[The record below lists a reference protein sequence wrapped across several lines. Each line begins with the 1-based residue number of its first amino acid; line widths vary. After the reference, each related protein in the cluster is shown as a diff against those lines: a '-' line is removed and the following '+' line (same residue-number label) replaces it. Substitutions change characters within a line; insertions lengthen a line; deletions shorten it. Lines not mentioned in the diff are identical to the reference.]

1 VLHGRL
7 EILRS
12 GRATLVSSATGIAE
26 LSWSSDGQW
35 LAFERPYA
43 NASSVWVVRVNGSEI
58 HKVAS
63 GTVVS
68 FRWSTTGDV
77 LAFATSNG
85 GAHSPST
92 VQAVLVPSG
101 RRVLEHFGEGEVES
115 IVASG
120 RGVAFG
126 DSFFVAGVGFV
137 QGSLLE
143 ELENGAKDWV
153 VARSSVSSYL
163 PLGFS
168 PDGKTLLYAV
178 DPMSSASI
186 AADGL
191 RVIARTGI
199 VDRALGIALVDPG
212 SWSWSANSA
221 NLAITLGDSRAA
233 WASDK
238 HVQVCDV
245 VVGRCREQR
254 SPAGTI
260 SFSPSYGSAGRFA
273 YVTARGLGGPSGF
286 GKGAPTGSAASSWE
300 SSFRVWASTGSSSA
314 EELTALG
321 VAAEPQ
327 WVDGGPGL
335 LVAQSGA
342 LCYLKSASAPPDCFT
357 PRFLALGLG
366 NYGQFDLSS
375 SFALAR

>member
-1 VLHGRL
+1 LHGRL

-191 RVIARTGI
+191 RVVNIR
-199 VDRALGIALVDPG
+199 
-212 SWSWSANSA
+212 
-221 NLAITLGDSRAA
+221 
-233 WASDK
+233 
-238 HVQVCDV
+238 
-245 VVGRCREQR
+245 
-254 SPAGTI
+254 
-260 SFSPSYGSAGRFA
+260 
-273 YVTARGLGGPSGF
+273 
-286 GKGAPTGSAASSWE
+286 
-300 SSFRVWASTGSSSA
+300 
-314 EELTALG
+314 
-321 VAAEPQ
+321 
-327 WVDGGPGL
+327 
-335 LVAQSGA
+335 
-342 LCYLKSASAPPDCFT
+342 
-357 PRFLALGLG
+357 
-366 NYGQFDLSS
+366 
-375 SFALAR
+375 